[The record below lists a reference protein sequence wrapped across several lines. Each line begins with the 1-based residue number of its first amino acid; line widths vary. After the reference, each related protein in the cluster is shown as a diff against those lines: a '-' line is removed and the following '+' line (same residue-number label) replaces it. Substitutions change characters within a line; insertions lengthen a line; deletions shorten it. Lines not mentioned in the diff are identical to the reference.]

1 MSLPAATGHRPETGR
16 RPHALRVLLWCV
28 FLLPVPLAAQSQ
40 PAQAETAPGQALYT
54 AGTGD
59 AWVDRQL
66 ADINTYA
73 ARYPD
78 AFTDELVRYAGAP
91 RLYVKALLDAHGW
104 QAGDIYFACVW
115 GHITGEGCRPW
126 VRARTGLPGARW
138 EEVLESRPPPPENLQ
153 WRALRHAIVASF
165 DHWDRPITLD
175 SLLKRQLGDRA
186 RRDAAAITAGQSD

>member
-1 MSLPAATGHRPETGR
+1 MRVITGHPQRKR
-16 RPHALRVLLWCV
+16 RHPHALRALLLCV
-28 FLLPVPLAAQSQ
+28 ALLPVTLAAQVPSE
-40 PAQAETAPGQALYT
+40 AETAAAQAVYA

-78 AFTDELVRYAGAP
+78 AFTDELVRYAGAHP
-91 RLYVKALLDAHGW
+91 LYVKALLNDHRW
-104 QAGDIYFACVW
+104 PAGDIYFACVW
-115 GHITGEGCRPW
+115 GRIIGEGCRPW
-126 VRARTGLPGARW
+126 VRARTALPGASW
-138 EEVLESRPPPPENLQ
+138 KEVLESRQPPPENLQ

-186 RRDAAAITAGQSD
+186 RRDAAAITAAETD